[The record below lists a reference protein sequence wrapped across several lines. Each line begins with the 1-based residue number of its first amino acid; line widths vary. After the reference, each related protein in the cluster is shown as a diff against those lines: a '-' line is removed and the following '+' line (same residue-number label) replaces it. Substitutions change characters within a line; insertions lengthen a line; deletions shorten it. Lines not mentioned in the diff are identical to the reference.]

1 MRSSDKT
8 GKLMQALAKAQADL
22 QDPKQSQRGHH
33 GTYASL
39 ADGLPAA
46 RRVLAGHGVALMQA
60 VDLERRALVTRL
72 ACADEW
78 VEGDYPLLFHD
89 SKPQQQGSNTTY
101 ARRYAL
107 WAMLGLAPE
116 DDDAQSSNDSGGN
129 HRNWHRDSPKKA
141 PPPDHHPSFPAHQ
154 GRFFGQLKSL
164 GWDYNT
170 QVAPWCES
178 QGWGRPSGWT
188 TEDRTKL
195 LDDLA
200 HGPKAAEL
208 LEWVEGKK

>member
-8 GKLMQALAKAQADL
+8 GKLMSALAKAQAEL

-46 RRVLAGHGVALMQA
+46 RRVLAQHGVALMQA

-116 DDDAQSSNDSGGN
+116 DDDGQGSNDSGGN
-129 HRNWHRDSPKKA
+129 HRNWHQKPPKPAA
-141 PPPDHHPSFPAHQ
+141 PSGHHPSFKGHQ
-154 GRFFGQLKSL
+154 GKFFARLKEL
-164 GWDYNT
+164 GWGYKD

-178 QGWGRPSGWT
+178 NGWGRPSGWAT
-188 TEDRTKL
+188 PDREQL
-195 LDDLA
+195 LQDLA
-200 HGPKAAEL
+200 NGPKAAEL
-208 LEWVEGKK
+208 LDWVEGQK